1 MIFAKTSNHC
11 RIHQNFGEDME
22 SRTVKGIFLTSI
34 ITIIALAMN
43 LTRFEYRYYIFPA
56 ALILLP
62 IIFDKNFDFRYLSLP
77 SKRGF
82 KLFSLVSTLTIVFYP
97 LIFFG
102 YWIWFKGH
110 SFGLPGNTQILSAIS
125 KGITGVLIAA
135 IPEEFFFRGYL
146 QEHVFKKYDLK
157 ILKVLSVKNILTS
170 LLFGAVHAVAFLDI
184 TKAVTF
190 FPSLVFG
197 HLAEKSKGRIFY
209 SVLFHVVANL
219 LAFILWTFVK

>member
-1 MIFAKTSNHC
+1 
-11 RIHQNFGEDME
+11 ME
-22 SRTVKGIFLTSI
+22 SRTVKAIFLTST
-34 ITIIALAMN
+34 ITIIALTMN

-62 IIFDKNFDFRYLSLP
+62 IIVDKNFDFRYLALP

-82 KLFSLVSTLTIVFYP
+82 KLFSQISILTIVFYP

-102 YWIWFKGH
+102 YWIWFKGNT
-110 SFGLPGNTQILSAIS
+110 FALPGSSQILSAVS
-125 KGITGVLIAA
+125 KGLFGVLVAA

-146 QEHVFKKYDLK
+146 QEHVFKKYDFK
-157 ILKVLSVKNILTS
+157 IIKILSVKNILTS

-197 HLAEKSKGRIFY
+197 IITEKSKGRIFY

-219 LAFILWTFVK
+219 LAFILWTFVR